1 MSGTFENWQKR
12 QASMTQNTYLMKL
25 PKLSRN
31 AKKLIT
37 LSKVLLIRA
46 HLNMVVDME

>member
-1 MSGTFENWQKR
+1 
-12 QASMTQNTYLMKL
+12 MTQIAYLIKL

-31 AKKLIT
+31 AKKLMT

-46 HLNMVVDME
+46 HLNMVVEME